1 MGVLFETEGGKKME
15 RLGIEPLSVMG
26 LPPVSF
32 VNLAGDLGLQYIAIT
47 LTSMPN
53 PYGYP
58 PFSLLDDPVLRR
70 DTIATM
76 RDRGVAV
83 SLGDGFV
90 VRQDVDMRDR
100 AAEFEIMAELG
111 AQQVNTVSFDP
122 DLNRSVDQFGVVAEL
137 AAANG
142 MTATL
147 EFAPTLTIADL
158 PSALAAVQQ
167 VDRPDFRLL
176 IDTMH
181 LIRSGSGPQD
191 VAAVDPDRIGYIQL
205 ADVPLVPTIP
215 DYMEEACFERMV
227 PGTGELP
234 LLDLLAALPRH
245 LVIGLEV
252 PRRSEADAGVDPHV
266 RLGRCVEAARTLLAK
281 LDE

>member
-1 MGVLFETEGGKKME
+1 
-15 RLGIEPLSVMG
+15 MG

-32 VNLAGDLGLQYIAIT
+32 VNLAADLGLQYMAIS
-47 LTSMPN
+47 LSAMPN

-58 PFSLLDDPVLRR
+58 PFSLMDDADLRR
-70 DTIATM
+70 DTIAAL
-76 RDRGVAV
+76 RDRGVSI

-90 VRQDVDMRDR
+90 VREGVDMRDR

-122 DLNRSVDQFGVVAEL
+122 DLNRSIDQFGTVAEQ
-137 AAANG
+137 AASNG

-147 EFAPTLTIADL
+147 EFAPTLTVADL
-158 PSALAAVQQ
+158 PTAVAAVRQ
-167 VDRPDFRLL
+167 VGRPDFRLL

-181 LIRSGSGPQD
+181 LVRSGSGPQD
-191 VAAVDPDRIGYIQL
+191 VAGLDPNLIGYIQL
-205 ADVPLVPTIP
+205 ADVPLAPIIP

-234 LLDLLAALPRH
+234 LLDLLAVLPRH

-252 PRRSEADAGVDPHV
+252 PQRSEADAGVGPLV
-266 RLGRCVEAARTLLAK
+266 RLGRCVEAARSLLAK
-281 LDE
+281 LDDDTG

>member
-1 MGVLFETEGGKKME
+1 ME

-32 VNLAGDLGLQYIAIT
+32 VNLAADLGLQYIAIT
-47 LTSMPN
+47 LTAMPN

-58 PFSLLDDPVLRR
+58 PFSLLDDPALRR
-70 DTIATM
+70 DTIAAM
-76 RDRGVAV
+76 RDRGVSI

-100 AAEFEIMAELG
+100 AAEFEIMGELG

-122 DLNRSVDQFGVVAEL
+122 DPNRSVEQFGVVAEL

-147 EFAPTLTIADL
+147 EFAPALAVADL
-158 PSALAAVQQ
+158 PTALAVVRQ
-167 VDRPDFRLL
+167 VGRPDFRLL

-191 VAAVDPDRIGYIQL
+191 VAALDPDLIGYIQL
-205 ADVPLVPTIP
+205 ADVPLVPIIP

-234 LLDLLAALPRH
+234 LLDVLAALPRH

-252 PRRSEADAGVDPHV
+252 PQRSEADAGVGPHT
-266 RLGRCVEAARTLLAK
+266 RLGRCVEAARSLLAK
-281 LDE
+281 LDDQAG

>member
-1 MGVLFETEGGKKME
+1 
-15 RLGIEPLSVMG
+15 MG

-32 VNLAGDLGLQYIAIT
+32 VNLAADLGLNYIAIA
-47 LTSMPN
+47 LSAMPN

-58 PFSLLDDPVLRR
+58 PFSLMDDAVLRR
-70 DTIATM
+70 ETLAAM
-76 RDRGVAV
+76 RDRGVSV

-90 VRQDVDMRDR
+90 VREGVDMRDR
-100 AAEFEIMAELG
+100 VAEFEIMAELG

-137 AAANG
+137 AAAHG
-142 MTATL
+142 MRATL
-147 EFAPTLTIADL
+147 EFAPTLTVADL
-158 PSALAAVQQ
+158 STALAAVRQ
-167 VDRPDFRLL
+167 VGRPDFRLL

-181 LIRSGSGPQD
+181 LIRSGSGPRD
-191 VAAVDPDRIGYIQL
+191 VAVLDPDLIGYIQL
-205 ADVPLVPTIP
+205 ADVPLVPKIP

-245 LVIGLEV
+245 PVIGLEV
-252 PRRSEADAGVDPHV
+252 PQRSQADTGVGPHA
-266 RLGRCVEAARTLLAK
+266 RLGRCVEAARSLLAK
-281 LDE
+281 LDGESAERTTDAS